1 MDAIP
6 GGPMQD
12 VVRENPEIT
21 HNEAADPDARP
32 PCGTGTRRRNLRAT
46 SSLVY
51 SSQPVL
57 TELIPLLPPYEAAE
71 LLVDTYFDRVHWFM
85 LIFQQ
90 GDFRQKWPQLYEA
103 RFRGA
108 RSACKDLGFLSTFL
122 MVIAIGAHYVGP
134 YRQGLLAR
142 YDVEPGTFKQ
152 GVFEAIKSRLLD
164 IISVGSLEVVQTCV
178 LLGTYY
184 LFHGAPR
191 LAWPVC
197 GCGLRVAQSLNLHR
211 KVTRDHAT
219 LSLNP
224 IERNQN
230 ETRKRCWWAIYEI
243 ETFCSMSYGYP
254 HSIKDADC
262 DVEPLNPSA
271 KLQNAPS
278 PVSFDEPLRCET
290 TLLSYKYYMTKLSV
304 LTKAV
309 LSELYGIGPGLSNN
323 IRASCEPGSSLRGVV
338 VRVASLDARLRNWR
352 AEIPP
357 KLRWKTVAPTSV
369 SYSSKEEFDRDI
381 GASGVRFD
389 NHIYHLQALALELAY
404 ENTMILTHRPLLS
417 YKLVTKA
424 DEKLDDTSR
433 FDTVRENPFSKSM
446 QACHDAAMR
455 LSELVNSPI
464 LDLISETYAAAFVS
478 IHTFTAGV
486 ALGVLGSIEP
496 LTPQTQEAKVGLHRL
511 MSIQAKLK
519 ARSLLATQGL
529 GILQRLTKLVLD
541 KELSMMLDVSK
552 PIRWPGRHSGVD
564 GDLNAVQRGTYSPK
578 PSSSGQGTRTA
589 QDTAAAVMPTDRHS
603 TTSDCRNIQE
613 TEPREEMPEANSVGN
628 FAHLQYVEDASVSEA
643 LYDFDQGESIKI
655 FEFVLSQTERVQCC
669 QRMLATLGLILT
681 HRPLIRRTPG
691 RYMMKDFQCW
701 NKRGFGD
708 RIPYHLMSE
717 SISIVQG

>member
-6 GGPMQD
+6 GSTMQD
-12 VVRENPEIT
+12 IVGENPEIG
-21 HNEAADPDARP
+21 HNEAAQPGARP
-32 PCGTGTRRRNLRAT
+32 PCSTGTRRAALRPM

-57 TELIPLLPPYEAAE
+57 TELMSLLPSYEAAE

-90 GDFRQKWPQLYEA
+90 DDFRQKWPQLYKKQ
-103 RFRGA
+103 FDGA
-108 RSACKDLGFLSTFL
+108 RGVCNDLGFLSTFL
-122 MVIAIGAHYVGP
+122 MVIAIGAHYTGP
-134 YRQGLLAR
+134 YRRDLLAR
-142 YDVEPGTFKQ
+142 HNVEPETLKQRIFK
-152 GVFEAIKSRLLD
+152 AIKSSLLD
-164 IISVGSLEVVQTCV
+164 IISIGSLEVVQTCV

-211 KVTRDHAT
+211 KVNKDHAT

-290 TLLSYKYYMTKLSV
+290 TLLSYKYYMSKLSV

-309 LSELYGIGPGLSNN
+309 LSELYGIGPGSANN
-323 IRASCEPGSSLRGVV
+323 NGAGSSLRAVV
-338 VRVASLDARLRNWR
+338 TIVSRLDARLRNWR
-352 AEIPP
+352 AEIPL
-357 KLRWKTVAPTSV
+357 KLRWETLASTGV

-389 NHIYHLQALALELAY
+389 NHIYHLQALALKLAY
-404 ENTMILTHRPLLS
+404 ENTMILLHRPLLS
-417 YKLVTKA
+417 YKLVTKV
-424 DEKLDDTSR
+424 DEKLDNTSHLDIIR
-433 FDTVRENPFSKSM
+433 ANPFLRSTR
-446 QACHDAAMR
+446 ACHDVGMS

-464 LDLISETYAAAFVS
+464 LDLVSETYAAAFVS

-486 ALGVLGSIEP
+486 ALGILASIEP
-496 LTPQTQEAKVGLHRL
+496 LTPQAQEAKVGLHRL

-529 GILQRLTKLVLD
+529 DILQRLTKLVLD

-552 PIRWPGRHSGVD
+552 PIGWSGRHSGVD
-564 GDLNAVQRGTYSPK
+564 VDLSAVRTGTHSPK
-578 PSSSGQGTRTA
+578 PSSSGNRTRTPH
-589 QDTAAAVMPTDRHS
+589 DAAGAVMPTDRQWTVS
-603 TTSDCRNIQE
+603 GCLNTQE
-613 TEPREEMPEANSVGN
+613 TETREEMPEPNSDGN
-628 FAHLQYVEDASVSEA
+628 FSHLQFVEDASVSEA
-643 LYDFDQGESIKI
+643 LYDFDQGESIEI
-655 FEFVLSQTERVQCC
+655 FQFVLSQAER
-669 QRMLATLGLILT
+669 I
-681 HRPLIRRTPG
+681 
-691 RYMMKDFQCW
+691 
-701 NKRGFGD
+701 
-708 RIPYHLMSE
+708 
-717 SISIVQG
+717 